1 MKGEPAYP
9 DQNLSRSALDSR
21 VSILSHRIAAQH
33 KPSALGVYG
42 GMFNPAVAFD
52 VDELRAELAELS
64 DLRDHYNERGLPVWT
79 EWMDWAK
86 ARLLELKHARDAA
99 EKEMLRLWQDG
110 QSTLPA
116 VREWTAAQIAI
127 RELQVRM
134 RPVSAE
140 LGWKLSP
147 EKQRMPWGG
156 EIGMLNMTDPRA
168 VCAAVEAFLAAYGGK
183 FQLPAP
189 PRQVR
194 NRRPITSYDRPA

>member
-1 MKGEPAYP
+1 MFSPAT
-9 DQNLSRSALDSR
+9 
-21 VSILSHRIAAQH
+21 AA
-33 KPSALGVYG
+33 
-42 GMFNPAVAFD
+42 D

-99 EKEMLRLWQDG
+99 SARMLSLWQEE
-110 QSTLPA
+110 QPTLPA
-116 VREWTAAQIAI
+116 VKSWTAAQIAI

-140 LGWKLSP
+140 LGWKLNP
-147 EKQRMPWGG
+147 EKMRLPWGG
-156 EIGMLNMTDPRA
+156 DIGLLNLNDARQIT
-168 VCAAVEAFLAAYGGK
+168 AAVDNWLAAYDGK

-194 NRRPITSYDRPA
+194 SRRPVTSYNRPA